1 MKDNNEERLPRFDR
15 NDSVRR
21 LPRNAR
27 NDDAREEAKS
37 VLDAIDEINTIK
49 SLVIEYFTLIQ
60 YASGDRYGRLGELI
74 VDRMNQVRKVFEEI
88 NAMT

>member
-1 MKDNNEERLPRFDR
+1 MKDNYEEGLPR
-15 NDSVRR
+15 S
-21 LPRNAR
+21 AR
-27 NDDAREEAKS
+27 NDNDAREEAKS
-37 VLDAIDEINTIK
+37 VLDAIDEIDTIK